1 MTAVFDRYPQAAR
14 DYCISIALAA
24 DVLRM
29 GPPNGALKRAVRKY
43 IVICPML
50 STAVQVMPVKWA

>member
-24 DVLRM
+24 DVLR
-29 GPPNGALKRAVRKY
+29 RAPR
-43 IVICPML
+43 
-50 STAVQVMPVKWA
+50 TAH